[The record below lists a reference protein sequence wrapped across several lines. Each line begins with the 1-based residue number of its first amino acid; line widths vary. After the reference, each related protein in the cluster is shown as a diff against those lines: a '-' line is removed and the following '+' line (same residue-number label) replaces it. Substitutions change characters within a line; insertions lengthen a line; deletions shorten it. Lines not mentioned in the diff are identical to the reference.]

1 MQSPCW
7 LNHLV
12 GVSVLPVYT
21 GALASNPASRSIGV
35 FALATNYSISEIF
48 ENLCSVFV
56 PEKAQNDSATIQFN
70 LSGDNGGVYWVKVD
84 KGTCASGTG
93 TEPEKPDMTLN
104 TSAPDWLPVS
114 NGQLNPMTAFMA
126 GEKKN
131 QGSMGLA
138 LKLQTWVKLTT

>member
-1 MQSPCW
+1 M
-7 LNHLV
+7 
-12 GVSVLPVYT
+12 
-21 GALASNPASRSIGV
+21 
-35 FALATNYSISEIF
+35 ATNYSISEIF

-93 TEPEKPDMTLN
+93 TAPETPDMTLN
-104 TSAPDWLPVS
+104 SSAEDWLAVS

-126 GEKKN
+126 GKIKV
-131 QGSMGLA
+131 QGNMGLA
-138 LKLQTWVKLTT
+138 LKLQTWFKLTT